1 MTFEEPWR
9 SNLFEVFQM
18 SCILIF
24 GFELKAP
31 FILHATALSEV
42 LLVTMK
48 RGERQ
53 EEGGGMGRIDLRSL
67 EGPLCSEKSFV
78 NLDNSLNFF
87 YYLVG
92 QL

>member
-48 RGERQ
+48 WGERQ
-53 EEGGGMGRIDLRSL
+53 VERGGMRRIDLRSL
-67 EGPLCSEKSFV
+67 EGPLCSEKA
-78 NLDNSLNFF
+78 L
-87 YYLVG
+87 
-92 QL
+92 